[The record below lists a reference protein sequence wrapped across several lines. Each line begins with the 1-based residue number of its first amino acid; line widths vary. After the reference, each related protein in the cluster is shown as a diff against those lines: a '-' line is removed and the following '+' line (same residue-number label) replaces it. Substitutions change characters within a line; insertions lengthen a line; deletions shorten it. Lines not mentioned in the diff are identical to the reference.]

1 MRTIESMPKEP
12 KSVLQKSESAFPTTR
27 TESRST
33 KKPAATPNQNESA
46 KKWIGLTIVLAFV
59 LIGIF
64 GSGVDR
70 LNAIT
75 RLSDHSSDRLSNLVT
90 LILGYYFGT
99 QAAGK

>member
-1 MRTIESMPKEP
+1 MSD
-12 KSVLQKSESAFPTTR
+12 QQ
-27 TESRST
+27 RST
-33 KKPAATPNQNESA
+33 KKPVKRPNQSESA
-46 KKWIGLTIVLAFV
+46 KKWIGLTIVFAFVCVLVLAFV
-59 LIGIF
+59 LIGVF